1 MGAYGTRQGPRLL
14 LAELRQFNYPRDI
27 YMVRRRERRHPN
39 RLQDGNQRPC
49 PDCGRVIEFRES
61 YLVLRPERKTIE
73 PAWICLEQAC
83 GYREFVRA

>member
-1 MGAYGTRQGPRLL
+1 
-14 LAELRQFNYPRDI
+14 
-27 YMVRRRERRHPN
+27 MVARRPERRRAN
-39 RLQDGNQRPC
+39 RLQDGSQRPC

-83 GYREFVRA
+83 GYREFVRT